1 MFRGTP
7 TRNTVFTV
15 DLVCTG
21 GGKYDLAALFRV
33 VFNDGKHVNTVII
46 NDRFNGTYGKAAAIY
61 DFPFEINVP
70 FTMVWLLQPPL
81 LQITVTTAE
90 SSSRKDY
97 SKTNLSSC
105 YNRIEHWGKLTIS
118 LLHMT

>member
-15 DLVCTG
+15 DLACTG
-21 GGKYDLAALFRV
+21 GGKSDLAALFRL
-33 VFNDGKHVNTVII
+33 VFNDGNHVNTVII
-46 NDRFNGTYGKAAAIY
+46 NDRFNGTYGKAAAMN

-70 FTMVWLLQPPL
+70 FTMVWVLHTPL

-90 SSSRKDY
+90 GSSRKDY
-97 SKTNLSSC
+97 FKTKLSSC
-105 YNRIEHWGKLTIS
+105 YNRIELWGTLTIS